1 MAVLI
6 SSKVWLLFIAFA
18 VMVVVGSPT
27 IDLLES
33 VDFLLRDCERYFP
46 NADRNMAEN
55 LIVRLQVMID
65 SVCGLLDS
73 LDWSEAGNTG
83 RIWVLESL
91 VYLQLR
97 TLLSRWEL
105 LAIVAVS
112 CMSICP
118 IRGFPTVSPRSQ
130 RVGDLALV
138 WNFFT
143 SAGVSLEYNMIFLVS
158 NNGNVIGF

>member
-1 MAVLI
+1 
-6 SSKVWLLFIAFA
+6 
-18 VMVVVGSPT
+18 
-27 IDLLES
+27 
-33 VDFLLRDCERYFP
+33 
-46 NADRNMAEN
+46 MAEN
-55 LIVRLQVMID
+55 LIVPLQITID
-65 SVCGLLDS
+65 SVPGLLDS
-73 LDWSEAGNTG
+73 LDCGEAGNTG

-130 RVGDLALV
+130 RVGDLA
-138 WNFFT
+138 FFT